1 MNEVKIGKV
10 IKYVSASL
18 EKRANNLL
26 KKEDLSLSQGI
37 LLIWLDDTEGK
48 ELSIK
53 EIEKKYGTAQSTT
66 FGIVNRLENKGYI
79 ETYALNTKTKMVK
92 LCDAGAHKV
101 DFIKK
106 CVLSSEGEMFKGFTV
121 GEKTIFTELLIRAES
136 NLNNSVV

>member
-1 MNEVKIGKV
+1 MDEVKIGKI

-37 LLIWLDDTEGK
+37 LLIWLNDEIKK
-48 ELSIK
+48 EMPIK

-66 FGIVNRLENKGYI
+66 YGIVNRLENKGYI
-79 ETYALNTKTKMVK
+79 ESYSINSKTKIVR
-92 LCDAGAHKV
+92 LCDEGAKKI

-106 CVLSSEGEMFKGFTV
+106 CVSESEEEIFTGFTN
-121 GEKTIFTELLIRAES
+121 GEKAMFIELLIRAEN
-136 NLNNSVV
+136 NLK